1 MPCVISWWSPDLIST
16 VFMTTKSDLGQ
27 CPFTL
32 NDIFIFTTHEGK
44 QFFDCVWVRLLLMG
58 PKDHMQKRSYLTHS
72 PYCPWGERQNLEGI
86 GEAAAHEAKKLH
98 TREENIMPIV
108 DGWIPW
114 PVYVVVWC
122 IYDKLLFV
130 RFYGFGSI
138 LVVLIDYSI

>member
-1 MPCVISWWSPDLIST
+1 MCDFLVITRYGFYSLCDKGIKSRSMPFHFGWHVLPCCH
-16 VFMTTKSDLGQ
+16 G
-27 CPFTL
+27 
-32 NDIFIFTTHEGK
+32 GK
-44 QFFDCVWVRLLLMG
+44 WFLDCVWVRLLPIG

-114 PVYVVVWC
+114 PVYVIVWC
-122 IYDKLLFV
+122 IYDKLLYV
-130 RFYGFGSI
+130 RFYGFRGI
-138 LVVLIDYSI
+138 LVVLTDYSI